1 MTHYDPN
8 NDPERRETIITET
21 VVSPAH
27 TSETVETVVVRES
40 NTGWWIAGILGGLVL
55 IAVLWILFARG
66 PDPQTDEAL
75 LEAQMDAA
83 AAQAQADA
91 ALIQGQVAGAQASV
105 DIARADA
112 ARSQAE
118 AVRAAELGD
127 EFLLPQGEKVARGAR
142 RMRGMFADNPS
153 REALRRLTPHP
164 SLRDTFSPEGRRMVG
179 GGESR
184 ALAVLSL
191 RHAPV
196 LR

>member
-91 ALIQGQVAGAQASV
+91 ALIQGQVAGAQARSSGLGSTGLSS
-105 DIARADA
+105 APALFA
-112 ARSQAE
+112 ARFS
-118 AVRAAELGD
+118 
-127 EFLLPQGEKVARGAR
+127 VASASGLCRRG
-142 RMRGMFADNPS
+142 S
-153 REALRRLTPHP
+153 
-164 SLRDTFSPEGRRMVG
+164 
-179 GGESR
+179 
-184 ALAVLSL
+184 
-191 RHAPV
+191 
-196 LR
+196 